1 MSIVD
6 DLIENLVERNAI
18 DLNGTFS
25 IALIDGGLRIRGT
38 LMSAVR
44 DEKRKKQILKIDVPV
59 DVQVSV
65 GEIVIPLPQLK

>member
-25 IALIDGGLRIRGT
+25 IALIDGGLRLKGT
-38 LMSAVR
+38 LVSAVR
-44 DEKRKKQILKIDVPV
+44 DEKRKKQVLKVDVPI
-59 DVQVSV
+59 DLQISV
-65 GEIVIPLPQLK
+65 GEIVIPLPQLE

>member
-1 MSIVD
+1 MSLVD
-6 DLIENLVERNAI
+6 DLVENLVERNAI

-25 IALIDGGLRIRGT
+25 IALIDGGLRLKGT

-44 DEKRKKQILKIDVPV
+44 DEKRKKQILKVDVPI
-59 DVQVSV
+59 DLQISV

>member
-59 DVQVSV
+59 DVQVGV

>member
-1 MSIVD
+1 MSLVD

-18 DLNGTFS
+18 DLNGTFA
-25 IALIDGGLRIRGT
+25 IALIDGGLRIKGT
-38 LMSAVR
+38 LMSTVR
-44 DEKRKKQILKIDVPV
+44 DEKRKKQVLKVDVPI